1 MSRRDLPLP
10 PHYDS
15 GRLGEVWRP
24 QTEALA
30 EQADGWRERH
40 DLKPGAEASPRVA
53 LLLVD
58 LQNSFCTPGFELFVT
73 GRSGR
78 GAVDDNRR
86 LCEFLY
92 RNLGVVS
99 HISATMDTHQPYQ
112 IFHPC
117 FWIDEQGEHPAP
129 FTLITA
135 DDVAAERWTVD
146 PQASTA
152 LGLELDYLE
161 RHAHHYTR
169 SLQEGGKYDLTI
181 WPYHVLLGS
190 PGHALASSVQ
200 EAVFFHSPAR
210 QVQPDFY
217 VKGDNPLTEHYS
229 VLGPEVDTGPDGE
242 VIDGR
247 AERFVRRLLS
257 FDAVIVAGQAKSHCL
272 AWTIGDLVEEVEARD
287 GRLAERIYLLEDC
300 TSPVVVPG
308 AFDYTEEADAAFRR
322 FEQAGMKVVRST
334 TPIDEWPGLVLRS

>member
-1 MSRRDLPLP
+1 MTRRELPLP
-10 PHYDS
+10 PHYDP
-15 GRLGEVWRP
+15 GRFGEVWRP
-24 QTEALA
+24 ETKTLA
-30 EQADGWRERH
+30 DQARRWRDRH
-40 DLKPGAEASPRVA
+40 RLKPAAEASPRIA

-58 LQNSFCTPGFELFVT
+58 LQNSFCTPGFELFVA
-73 GRSGR
+73 GRSGQ

-86 LCEFLY
+86 LCEFVY
-92 RNLGVVS
+92 RNLDVVS
-99 HISATMDTHQPYQ
+99 QVSATMDTHQPYQ

-117 FWIDEQGEHPAP
+117 FWIDEAGEHPP
-129 FTLITA
+129 SFTLITA
-135 DDVAAERWTVD
+135 DDVESKRWAVD
-146 PQASTA
+146 PRASTA
-152 LGLELDYLE
+152 LGLELDYLQ
-161 RHAHHYTR
+161 RHARHYTR
-169 SLQEGGKYDLTI
+169 ALQAGGKYELTI

-200 EAVFFHSPAR
+200 EAVFFHTLVR

-229 VLGPEVDTGPDGE
+229 VLGPEVDVGPDGE
-242 VIDGR
+242 SIDGR

-272 AWTIGDLVEEVEARD
+272 AWTIGDLLEEVEARD
-287 GRLAERIYLLEDC
+287 RRLGERIYLLEDC

-322 FEQAGMKVVRST
+322 FERAGMKVVRST
-334 TPIDEWPGLVLRS
+334 DPIDEWPDLALRR